1 MQISRQLINLI
12 LRLRKIIG
20 PSATEGSLK
29 LTRRAI
35 DTLGLFLK
43 PVDDV
48 NCIPAVLG
56 QVPAEFIQ
64 EKSDSKKR
72 LSKGRID
79 GDNAEKKNAV
89 ILYLHGGAYVAGSI
103 NSHRQLV
110 SKLVVASHIDA
121 YIINYRLA
129 PESQYPAAL
138 DDVHKTFDAL
148 LDMGYEAHQIALV
161 GDCAGGG
168 LAMAFMMRLKALR
181 REMPGCAALMSPWLD
196 LTCSNPS
203 HLANRGLDYVLS
215 RQSLDTCAK
224 MYVGNIDRERPFVS
238 PIFGDVSGLPPILIH
253 VGSEEILSDDALE
266 LARKLEKANMEHVY
280 KVWLNMQHVFQLQSS
295 ILLEG
300 LRSIAE
306 IGHFLSAQMSKQ
318 HLQKEAS

>member
-1 MQISRQLINLI
+1 MQISRQLINLL
-12 LRLRKIIG
+12 LRLRKLIG

-35 DTLGLFLK
+35 DTIGMLLK
-43 PVDDV
+43 PSEGV
-48 NCIPAVLG
+48 NCIPVALG
-56 QVPAEFIQ
+56 QIPAEFIQ
-64 EKSDSKKR
+64 EKSDSKKGNH
-72 LSKGRID
+72 KQRIEA
-79 GDNAEKKNAV
+79 GSIKKDAV

-103 NSHRQLV
+103 SSHRQLV

-148 LDMGYEAHQIALV
+148 LDMGYEANQIALV

-168 LAMAFMMRLKALR
+168 LAMAFMMRLKALK

-203 HLANRGLDYVLS
+203 YLANRGLDYVLS
-215 RQSLDTCAK
+215 RQSLETCAA

-238 PIFGDVSGLPPILIH
+238 PIFGDMAGLPPILIH

-266 LARKLEKANMEHVY
+266 LANKLEKANVEHVY
-280 KVWLNMQHVFQLQSS
+280 KVWLNMQHVFQVQSP

-306 IGHFLSAQMSKQ
+306 IGHFINNQMSKQ
-318 HLQKEAS
+318 QVQKVAS